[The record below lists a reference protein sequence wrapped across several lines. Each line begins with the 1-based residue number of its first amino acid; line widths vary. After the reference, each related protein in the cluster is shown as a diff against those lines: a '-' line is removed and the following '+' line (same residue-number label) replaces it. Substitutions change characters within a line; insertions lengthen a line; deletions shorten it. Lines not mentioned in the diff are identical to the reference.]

1 MRGTR
6 LPLESMTRGERT
18 LGRDEAH
25 YLTVVRRLAEGDRF
39 VAFDPDAG
47 LEAEARVLSAERG
60 RVVVELDE
68 PVEPGAIPGPRVCLV
83 QAVGKGD
90 KLDQVARDATELGVD
105 RIAPAIASRSVARR
119 DSEASRA
126 RLRRVVV
133 EASRQCGRGRAPT
146 LDPARPLAEVL
157 ASCDAEKRLL
167 LHPGRGRPI
176 GRALEGLGGLAS
188 LAIAVGPE
196 GGFDEEELAAAEA
209 AGFEIVHLGPLVLRT
224 ETVAAAVLGAIR
236 VLSELR

>member
-6 LPLESMTRGERT
+6 LPLESIARGERN

-25 YLTVVRRLAEGDRF
+25 YLTAVRRLAEGDHF

-47 LEAEARVLSAERG
+47 LEAEARVVIAERG

-68 PVEPGAIPGPRVCLV
+68 PSAAQAIPGPRVWLV

-105 RIAPAIASRSVARR
+105 RISPAIAERSVARR
-119 DSEASRA
+119 DSEASLA
-126 RLRRVVV
+126 RLRRIVV
-133 EASRQCGRGRAPT
+133 EASRQCGRGRAPS

-157 ASCDAEKRLL
+157 PSCDAELRLL
-167 LHPGRGRPI
+167 LHPGRGRPL
-176 GRALEGLGGLAS
+176 GDALEGLAERAS
-188 LAIAVGPE
+188 VAIAVGPE
-196 GGFDEEELAAAEA
+196 GGFDEGELAAAEA

-236 VLSELR
+236 VLSEVR